1 MPPRMRPKSRATRVA
16 FRRAVWGSLALHAVV
31 VCAVAL
37 VFRAAEEPERAGPG
51 ISTVVDEPQVRISQT
66 EETFVAAEPPKADT
80 GPETGATKPPPEAP
94 PVEAPPIEAP
104 PIESPLPAGPFAPAV
119 PRTLPPELLALIH
132 KPATTPVGGAVVEVA
147 VPPGAVNPPVADANV
162 RPVGGA
168 TAKSSATAIHGALKS
183 GQTVVYVLDCS
194 GSMGAAG
201 KFDAARAALVATLRQ
216 QPATVR
222 FQVIVYAGTA
232 KPLLATDG
240 NALPASEAN
249 VRAASEKLAA
259 LEPRG
264 SSDHY
269 GAARAALAFRPDV
282 ILMLTDADDLSAAVL
297 KSLAKAIPV
306 CVGQV
311 TAEGVGLLRELK

>member
-1 MPPRMRPKSRATRVA
+1 MRPKSRATRVA
-16 FRRAVWGSLALHAVV
+16 FRRAVWASLALHAVV

-66 EETFVAAEPPKADT
+66 EETFVAAEPPKANT
-80 GPETGATKPPPEAP
+80 GPGTGATKPPPEAP
-94 PVEAPPIEAP
+94 PVEAP

-132 KPATTPVGGAVVEVA
+132 KPATTPAGGAVVDVA
-147 VPPGAVNPPVADANV
+147 VPSGAVNPPVADANV

-264 SSDHY
+264 TSDHY

>member
-1 MPPRMRPKSRATRVA
+1 MRPKSRATRVA
-16 FRRAVWGSLALHAVV
+16 FRRAVWASLALHAVV

-66 EETFVAAEPPKADT
+66 EEAFVVAEPPKANT
-80 GPETGATKPPPEAP
+80 GPETGATKQPPEAP
-94 PVEAPPIEAP
+94 PV
-104 PIESPLPAGPFAPAV
+104 ESPLPAGPFAPAV

-132 KPATTPVGGAVVEVA
+132 KPATTPAGGAVAEVA
-147 VPPGAVNPPVADANV
+147 VPPGAANPPVADANV

-249 VRAASEKLAA
+249 VRAAVERLAA

-264 SSDHY
+264 NSDHY

>member
-1 MPPRMRPKSRATRVA
+1 MRPKSRATRVA
-16 FRRAVWGSLALHAVV
+16 FRRAVWASLALHAVV

-66 EETFVAAEPPKADT
+66 EETFVVAEPPKANT
-80 GPETGATKPPPEAP
+80 GPETGATKPPP
-94 PVEAPPIEAP
+94 EAP

-132 KPATTPVGGAVVEVA
+132 KPATTPAGGAVVKVA
-147 VPPGAVNPPVADANV
+147 VPPGAANPPVADANV
-162 RPVGGA
+162 RPAGGT
-168 TAKSSATAIHGALKS
+168 TAESSATAIHGALKS

-249 VRAASEKLAA
+249 VRAASERLAA

-264 SSDHY
+264 TSDHY

-311 TAEGVGLLRELK
+311 GGDGVRPLRELK